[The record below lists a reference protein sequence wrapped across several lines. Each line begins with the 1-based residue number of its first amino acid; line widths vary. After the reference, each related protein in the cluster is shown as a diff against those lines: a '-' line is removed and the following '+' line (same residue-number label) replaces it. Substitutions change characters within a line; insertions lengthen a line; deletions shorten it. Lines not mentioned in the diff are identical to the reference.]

1 MTFNYI
7 SHKFTLP
14 YYPLVL
20 SGFNIKYNIQTLS
33 TKYRNDNSCKYRKSN
48 TVNPE
53 ETVTSRDGRNV
64 ICFYV
69 GDKSIQ
75 YQSKISQENNDHLIE
90 LGFCFTFKVLEHE
103 T

>member
-14 YYPLVL
+14 YYPLV
-20 SGFNIKYNIQTLS
+20 
-33 TKYRNDNSCKYRKSN
+33 YRNDNSCKYRKSN

-64 ICFYV
+64 IRFYV